1 VNPSRRRIHILE
13 LRSVRGTGGGPEK
26 TILYGAARTD
36 TARFAV
42 TVCYIRDN
50 RDTVFTLDALASQL
64 GVDYVEVKERHS
76 FDPAIW
82 PSLRRLVRD
91 RAIDIIHGHEY
102 KTDLLA
108 LLLAR
113 RERRIA
119 VATAHGW
126 TGHSARERRLYYP
139 ADRWLLRRFPRVIAV
154 SEQIRATLIASGV
167 PAQRVTTVLNGIDP
181 AEFCR
186 RPGLRETARRSL
198 GIPENAIVIG
208 SVGRLEPQKRYDL
221 LIEAFAQLSRLD
233 PRLLLV
239 IAGDGSQ
246 REALTDLATRQG
258 LGASCVLLGHRADVV
273 TTLHAFDLFVQ
284 SSDYEGTPNAVLEA
298 MAVEVPV
305 VATRAGG
312 TDQLIEQGV
321 HGLLLPSGRADLLA
335 EAVTAALADRQ
346 ALDTRARSA
355 RRRVEHELSFDA
367 RMARVERLYEE
378 LLAVAPPAVPPAG
391 AP

>member
-1 VNPSRRRIHILE
+1 MTQRRIGILE

-26 TILYGAARTD
+26 TILYGAARAD

-42 TVCYIRDN
+42 TVCYIRDA
-50 RDTVFTLDALASQL
+50 RDRLFTLDALASRL
-64 GVDYVEVKERHS
+64 GVDYVEVPERHS
-76 FDPAIW
+76 FDPTIW
-82 PSLRRLVRD
+82 PALRRLIRERSV
-91 RAIDIIHGHEY
+91 DIIHGHEY

-113 RERRIA
+113 REGRIP

-126 TGHSARERRLYYP
+126 TGHTARERLLYYP
-139 ADRWLLRRFPRVIAV
+139 ADRWLLRRFPCVIAV
-154 SEQIRATLIASGV
+154 SEQIRTTLIAAGA
-167 PAQRVTTVLNGIDP
+167 PPHRVTTVLNGIDP

-186 RPGLRETARRSL
+186 RPGLRESSRLAL
-198 GIPENAIVIG
+198 GIPEGAVVIG

-221 LIEAFAQLSRLD
+221 LIEAFAQLRQVDARLI
-233 PRLLLV
+233 LL

-246 REALTDLATRQG
+246 RAALEALAAQRE
-258 LGASCVLLGHRADVV
+258 LGSSCILLGHRPDVV
-273 TTLHAFDLFVQ
+273 ATLHALDLFIQ

-312 TDQLIEQGV
+312 TDQLIEHGV
-321 HGLLLPSGRADLLA
+321 HGTLLPSGSADLLA
-335 EAVTAALADRQ
+335 EATARALADGPSL
-346 ALDTRARSA
+346 AAHVIAA
-355 RRRVEHELSFDA
+355 RRRVEHDLSFDA
-367 RMARVERLYEE
+367 RMARVESLYEQ
-378 LLAVAPPAVPPAG
+378 LVADHPTASESSTG